1 MVSLVLSPV
10 VILVVVTLLESIMVK
25 LSCRFVPVVVM
36 VQVLTKVVMVL
47 LPVVVVLLVLIVV
60 LVLVTSHELPM
71 QVVPDL

>member
-1 MVSLVLSPV
+1 
-10 VILVVVTLLESIMVK
+10 
-25 LSCRFVPVVVM
+25 M